1 MVNEKKIKSW
11 TVCSDFDRCRI
22 DYWLKKN
29 ISFVTYPILCK
40 LLRKGTVRVNGRR
53 AKNNT
58 VLRIGDKINFTRII
72 QQEPSLGRKDKYNI
86 KFKEFIKK
94 LIVYKDK
101 FKILLNKPAGL
112 AVQGGT
118 NIKLNVDI
126 MLDSLKFNLDERPK
140 LVHRIDK
147 QTSGLLMIARSLN
160 SSRYYGELF
169 KKRRIEKV
177 YLAIVHG
184 NLKYRVGKIGFK
196 IGKEKSLSAL
206 TLYKVLDQN
215 NEISF
220 LVIKPITGRKHQ
232 IRDHFNSLGNQIYG
246 ETKFKSFNNSELTS
260 NVKDL
265 HLHAYSL
272 KFQEQDKS
280 VKKIVAPLPNFFR
293 ATIIKNRFEND
304 FSNYD
309 LEFVDSENFKLIEKW
324 LKL

>member
-1 MVNEKKIKSW
+1 MVTKKKIKSW
-11 TVCSDFDRCRI
+11 TVSRDFDSCRI

-29 ISFVTYPILCK
+29 ISFVTYPTLCK

-72 QQEPSLGRKDKYNI
+72 EQEASLDRKAKYNL
-86 KFKEFIKK
+86 KFEEFIKK
-94 LIVYKDK
+94 LVVYKDK
-101 FKILLNKPAGL
+101 FKILINKPAGL

-169 KKRRIEKV
+169 RKRKIEKV
-177 YLAIVHG
+177 YLAVVHG
-184 NLKYRVGKIGFK
+184 TLKYRVGKIGFK
-196 IGKEKSLSAL
+196 IGQEKSLSSL

-215 NEISF
+215 NEFSF

-232 IRDHFNSLGNQIYG
+232 IRDHLNSLGNQIYG
-246 ETKFKSFNNSELTS
+246 ETKFKSLNNSELIS
-260 NVKDL
+260 NAKDL

-272 KFQEQDKS
+272 KFQEQDD
-280 VKKIVAPLPNFFR
+280 VIRKIIAPLPDFFS
-293 ATIIKNRFEND
+293 ATIIKNGFENNLT
-304 FSNYD
+304 NYD
-309 LEFVDSENFKLIEKW
+309 LEFVDLENFKLIQK
-324 LKL
+324 

>member
-1 MVNEKKIKSW
+1 MVIKKKKKSW
-11 TVCSDFDRCRI
+11 IVSNDYNSHRI

-29 ISFVTYPILCK
+29 ISFVTYPTLCK
-40 LLRKGTVRVNGRR
+40 LLRKGIVRVNGKR

-58 VLRIGDKINFTRII
+58 VLRNGDKINFTRII
-72 QQEPSLGRKDKYNI
+72 QQESSFDRKDKYNS
-86 KFKEFIKK
+86 KFEEFIKK
-94 LIVYKDK
+94 LVVYKDK
-101 FKILLNKPAGL
+101 FKIILNKPAGL

-147 QTSGLLMIARSLN
+147 QTSGLLMVARSLN

-169 KKRRIEKV
+169 KKRKIEKV

-184 NLKYRVGKIGFK
+184 KLKHRAGKIGFN
-196 IGKEKSLSAL
+196 IGKEKSLSSL

-215 NEISF
+215 DDFSF
-220 LVIKPITGRKHQ
+220 LVIKPVTGRKHQ

-246 ETKFKSFNNSELTS
+246 ETKFKSLNNSELIS
-260 NVKDL
+260 IAKDL

-272 KFQEQDKS
+272 KFQEQDKTI
-280 VKKIVAPLPNFFR
+280 KKIVAPLPNFF
-293 ATIIKNRFEND
+293 TTTVIKNRFEND
-304 FSNYD
+304 LSKYD
-309 LEFVDSENFKLIEKW
+309 LEFIDSENFKLIEK
-324 LKL
+324 

>member
-1 MVNEKKIKSW
+1 MVTKKKIKSW
-11 TVCSDFDRCRI
+11 TVSSDFNSHRI

-29 ISFVTYPILCK
+29 ISFVTYPTLCK

-53 AKNNT
+53 AKNHT
-58 VLRIGDKINFTRII
+58 VLRFGDKINFTRFI
-72 QQEPSLGRKDKYNI
+72 QKKPSLDRKDKYNI
-86 KFKEFIKK
+86 KFEEFIKK
-94 LIVYKDK
+94 LVVYKDK

-147 QTSGLLMIARSLN
+147 QTSGLLMVARSLN

-169 KKRRIEKV
+169 KKRQIEKV

-184 NLKYRVGKIGFK
+184 KLKYRVGKIVFK
-196 IGKEKSLSAL
+196 IGRDKSLSSL

-215 NEISF
+215 NELSF

-246 ETKFKSFNNSELTS
+246 ETKFKSLKNLELIS
-260 NVKDL
+260 KAKDL

-280 VKKIVAPLPNFFR
+280 IKKIIAPLPDFFS
-293 ATIIKNRFEND
+293 ATITKNRFEND
-304 FSNYD
+304 LNKFD
-309 LEFVDSENFKLIEKW
+309 LEFANLENFKLIKND
-324 LKL
+324 

>member
-1 MVNEKKIKSW
+1 MVTKKKIKSW
-11 TVCSDFDRCRI
+11 TVSSDFNSHRI

-29 ISFVTYPILCK
+29 ISFISYPILCK
-40 LLRKGTVRVNGRR
+40 LLRKGIVRVNGKR

-58 VLRIGDKINFTRII
+58 VLRFGDKINFTRII
-72 QQEPSLGRKDKYNI
+72 QKEPSFGRKEKYNL
-86 KFKEFIKK
+86 KFEEFIKK
-94 LIVYKDK
+94 LVVYKDK
-101 FKILLNKPAGL
+101 FKIILNKPAGL

-147 QTSGLLMIARSLN
+147 QTSGLLMVARSLN

-169 KKRRIEKV
+169 KKRKIEKV

-184 NLKYRVGKIGFK
+184 KLKYKVGKIGFK
-196 IGKEKSLSAL
+196 TGKEKSLSSL

-215 NEISF
+215 NELSF

-246 ETKFKSFNNSELTS
+246 ETKFECLNNTELIS
-260 NVKDL
+260 NAKDL

-280 VKKIVAPLPNFFR
+280 IKKIVAPLPVFFT
-293 ATIIKNRFEND
+293 ATITKNRFEND
-304 FSNYD
+304 LSNYD
-309 LEFVDSENFKLIEKW
+309 LEFVDSENFKLIEK
-324 LKL
+324 

>member
-1 MVNEKKIKSW
+1 MVTKKINKSW
-11 TVCSDFDRCRI
+11 TVSSDFKNHRI

-29 ISFVTYPILCK
+29 ISFVTYPTLCK
-40 LLRKGTVRVNGRR
+40 LLRKGIVRLNGRR
-53 AKNNT
+53 VKNNT

-72 QQEPSLGRKDKYNI
+72 QEEPRLDRKEKYNI
-86 KFKEFIKK
+86 KFAEFIKK
-94 LIVYKDK
+94 LVVYKDK

-147 QTSGLLMIARSLN
+147 QTSGLLMVARSLN

-169 KKRRIEKV
+169 KKRKIEKV
-177 YLAIVHG
+177 YLALVHG
-184 NLKYRVGKIGFK
+184 KLKYRVGKISSK
-196 IGKEKSLSAL
+196 IGKEKSLSSL

-215 NEISF
+215 NELSF
-220 LVIKPITGRKHQ
+220 LVIKPVTGRKHQ

-246 ETKFKSFNNSELTS
+246 ETKFKSLSNTELIS
-260 NVKDL
+260 NANDL

-280 VKKIVAPLPNFFR
+280 IKKIVAPLPDFFT
-293 ATIIKNRFEND
+293 ATVIKHGFNND

-309 LEFVDSENFKLIEKW
+309 LEFDDSENFKLIEK
-324 LKL
+324 

>member
-1 MVNEKKIKSW
+1 MVTKKKIKSW
-11 TVCSDFDRCRI
+11 IVSGDFNNYRI

-29 ISFVTYPILCK
+29 ISFISYPTLCK
-40 LLRKGTVRVNGRR
+40 LLRKGIVRVNGKR

-72 QQEPSLGRKDKYNI
+72 QQELSLDRKDKYNL
-86 KFKEFIKK
+86 KFEEFIKK
-94 LIVYKDK
+94 LVIYKDK
-101 FKILLNKPAGL
+101 FKIILNKPAGL

-147 QTSGLLMIARSLN
+147 QTSGLLMVARSLN

-169 KKRRIEKV
+169 KKRKIEKV

-184 NLKYRVGKIGFK
+184 KLKYRIGKIGFK
-196 IGKEKSLSAL
+196 IGRDKSLSSL

-215 NEISF
+215 NELSF

-246 ETKFKSFNNSELTS
+246 ETKFKSLNNSEPIS
-260 NVKDL
+260 KAKDL

-280 VKKIVAPLPNFFR
+280 IKKIFAPLPDFFT
-293 ATIIKNRFEND
+293 ATISKNRFEND
-304 FSNYD
+304 LSNYD
-309 LEFVDSENFKLIEKW
+309 LEFVDPEDFKLIEK
-324 LKL
+324 

>member
-72 QQEPSLGRKDKYNI
+72 QQEPSLDRKNKYNI
-86 KFKEFIKK
+86 KFEEFIKK
-94 LIVYKDK
+94 LVVYKDK

-118 NIKLNVDI
+118 NIKLNIDI

-169 KKRRIEKV
+169 KNRKIEKV

-184 NLKYRVGKIGFK
+184 NLKYRVGKIDLK
-196 IGKEKSLSAL
+196 IGKEKNLSSS

-215 NEISF
+215 NELSF

-246 ETKFKSFNNSELTS
+246 ETKFKSLNNSELIS
-260 NVKDL
+260 NAKDL

-280 VKKIVAPLPNFFR
+280 IKKLIAPLPDFFM
-293 ATIIKNRFEND
+293 ATMTKNRFQND
-304 FSNYD
+304 LSNYD
-309 LEFVDSENFKLIEKW
+309 LEFVDSERFKLIEK
-324 LKL
+324 

>member
-1 MVNEKKIKSW
+1 MVTKKKIKSW
-11 TVCSDFDRCRI
+11 TVSRDFDSCRI

-29 ISFVTYPILCK
+29 ISFVTYPTLCK

-72 QQEPSLGRKDKYNI
+72 EQEASLCRKHKYNL
-86 KFKEFIKK
+86 KFEEFIKK
-94 LIVYKDK
+94 IVVYKDK
-101 FKILLNKPAGL
+101 FKILINKPAGL

-126 MLDSLKFNLDERPK
+126 MLDSLKFDLDERPK

-169 KKRRIEKV
+169 RKRKIEKV
-177 YLAIVHG
+177 YLAVVHG

-196 IGKEKSLSAL
+196 IGQEKSLSSL
-206 TLYKVLDQN
+206 TLYKVLAQN
-215 NEISF
+215 NEFSF

-246 ETKFKSFNNSELTS
+246 ETKFKSLKNLELIS
-260 NVKDL
+260 KAKDL

-272 KFQEQDKS
+272 KFQEQDKII
-280 VKKIVAPLPNFFR
+280 KKIIAPVPDFFS
-293 ATIIKNRFEND
+293 ATIIKNGFDNEL
-304 FSNYD
+304 SNYD
-309 LEFVDSENFKLIEKW
+309 LEFVDSENFKLIEK
-324 LKL
+324 

>member
-1 MVNEKKIKSW
+1 MVAKKKIKSW
-11 TVCSDFDRCRI
+11 TVSSDFNSHRI

-29 ISFVTYPILCK
+29 ISFVTYPTLCK
-40 LLRKGTVRVNGRR
+40 LLRKGIVRVNGKR

-72 QQEPSLGRKDKYNI
+72 QQEPSLDIKEKYNS
-86 KFKEFIKK
+86 KFEKFIRK
-94 LIVYKDK
+94 LVVYKYK
-101 FKILLNKPAGL
+101 FKIILNKPSVL

-118 NIKLNVDI
+118 NIKLNIDI

-147 QTSGLLMIARSLN
+147 QTSGLLMVARSLN

-169 KKRRIEKV
+169 KKRKIEKV
-177 YLAIVHG
+177 YLALVHG
-184 NLKYRVGKIGFK
+184 KLKYRMGKICFK
-196 IGKEKSLSAL
+196 IGNEKRLSSL

-215 NEISF
+215 NDLSF

-246 ETKFKSFNNSELTS
+246 ETKFKSFNKSELIS
-260 NVKDL
+260 IAKGL

-280 VKKIVAPLPNFFR
+280 IKKIVAPLPDFFA
-293 ATIIKNRFEND
+293 ATITKNRFEND
-304 FSNYD
+304 LSDYD
-309 LEFVDSENFKLIEKW
+309 LEFVDSENFKLIEK
-324 LKL
+324 

>member
-1 MVNEKKIKSW
+1 MVIKNKIKSW
-11 TVCSDFDRCRI
+11 TVSSDFNSQRI
-22 DYWLKKN
+22 DYWLKRN
-29 ISFVTYPILCK
+29 FSFVAYPTLCK

-58 VLRIGDKINFTRII
+58 VLKIGDKINFTRII
-72 QQEPSLGRKDKYNI
+72 QEEPSVDRKNKYNI
-86 KFKEFIKK
+86 KFSKFIKQ
-94 LIVYKDK
+94 LVVYKDQ

-126 MLDSLKFNLDERPK
+126 MLDSLKFELNERPK

-147 QTSGLLMIARSLN
+147 QTSGLLMVARSLN

-169 KKRRIEKV
+169 KKRKIEKV

-184 NLKYRVGKIGFK
+184 KLKHRAGKIGFK
-196 IGKEKSLSAL
+196 IGKKQTLPSL

-215 NEISF
+215 NELSF
-220 LVIKPITGRKHQ
+220 LVIKPVTGRKHQ

-246 ETKFKSFNNSELTS
+246 ETKFKSLNNSQLIS
-260 NVKDL
+260 KAKDL

-272 KFQEQDKS
+272 KFEEQDKS
-280 VKKIVAPLPNFFR
+280 IKRIDAPLPDYFMTTLTENG
-293 ATIIKNRFEND
+293 FEND
-304 FSNYD
+304 LSNYE
-309 LEFVDSENFKLIEKW
+309 LEFLDSKNFKFIGK
-324 LKL
+324 

>member
-1 MVNEKKIKSW
+1 MVTKKKIKSW
-11 TVCSDFDRCRI
+11 TVSGDFDSCRI

-29 ISFVTYPILCK
+29 ISFVTYPTLCK

-72 QQEPSLGRKDKYNI
+72 EQEASLDRKAKYNL
-86 KFKEFIKK
+86 KFEEFIKK
-94 LIVYKDK
+94 LVVYKDK

-169 KKRRIEKV
+169 RKRKIEKV
-177 YLAIVHG
+177 YLAVVHG

-196 IGKEKSLSAL
+196 IGQEKSLSSL

-215 NEISF
+215 NELSF
-220 LVIKPITGRKHQ
+220 LVIKPQSGSFQ
-232 IRDHFNSLGNQIYG
+232 IHMFLPFIAAFSYSIYQLLTRFLGNS
-246 ETKFKSFNNSELTS
+246 ESPKTALFSFIASFTYLSPTS
-260 NVKDL
+260 VLYK
-265 HLHAYSL
+265 
-272 KFQEQDKS
+272 
-280 VKKIVAPLPNFFR
+280 VPPI
-293 ATIIKNRFEND
+293 
-304 FSNYD
+304 FSQA
-309 LEFVDSENFKLIEKW
+309 FSKPSS
-324 LKL
+324 